1 MNESSIG
8 ARIKAARK
16 AAGKTQAQLAELIG
30 CATITIRQ
38 YEADKRLPSIIQ
50 MRRIATALDVYVA
63 DLVEGHWNQFTVDES
78 AWTDDNWD
86 PKQHGAL
93 VSKFNL
99 LNKDGQSKLLER
111 LDELMEIPKYCNQQP
126 AQKTEDQ

>member
-50 MRRIATALDVYVA
+50 MRRIAAALDIYVA
-63 DLVEGHWNQFTVDES
+63 DLVEGHWNQFEVDES
-78 AWTDDNWD
+78 VWTDDSWD
-86 PKQHGAL
+86 PKQHGVL

-99 LNKDGQSKLLER
+99 LNHDGQNKLLER

>member
-8 ARIKAARK
+8 TRIKAARK

-50 MRRIATALDVYVA
+50 MRRIAAALDVYVA
-63 DLVEGHWNQFTVDES
+63 DLVEGHWNQFAADGS
-78 AWTDDNWD
+78 SWDDDNWD
-86 PKQHGAL
+86 SKLHGVL

-99 LNKDGQSKLLER
+99 LNHDGQNKLFER
-111 LDELMEIPKYCNQQP
+111 LDELLEIPKYCNQQA
-126 AQKTEDQ
+126 AQKTEGQ